1 MKLGIFMKN
10 SDGKP
15 LIGKVQYVEHVNSLL
30 DVGRCFDVLAVRSIA
45 HQFWFKKS
53 SAQDY

>member
-1 MKLGIFMKN
+1 MKN

-15 LIGKVQYVEHVNSLL
+15 LIGKVQYVEHVNSFL
-30 DVGRCFDVLAVRSIA
+30 DVGRCFDVLAVRSVA